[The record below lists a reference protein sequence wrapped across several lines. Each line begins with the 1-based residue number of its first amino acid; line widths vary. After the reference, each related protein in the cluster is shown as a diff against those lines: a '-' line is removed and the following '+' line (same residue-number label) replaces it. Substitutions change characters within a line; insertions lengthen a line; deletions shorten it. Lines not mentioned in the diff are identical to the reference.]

1 LEIREHM
8 KIYYIMGKSASG
20 KDTLFLKLL
29 EEVKGLK
36 KLVPYTTRPMR
47 VGEEEGGEYKFIDE
61 ATMDAFRA
69 DDKVIEERTY
79 DTERGPWTYATIDD
93 GRINLDR
100 HNYLAIGTLESYKK
114 IKEFFGEDRVFPI
127 YLVVDSGIRLQRAL
141 NRERMQEEPQYDEM
155 CRRYLADEEDFSDE
169 KVREVGIAKSYLN
182 DDLVACLEEIL
193 KDMV

>member
-1 LEIREHM
+1 M

-47 VGEEEGGEYKFIDE
+47 VGEEEGAEYKFIDE

-69 DDKVIEERTY
+69 DGKVIEERTY
-79 DTERGPWTYATIDD
+79 ETERGPWTYATIDD

-155 CRRYLADEEDFSDE
+155 CRRYLADEEDFCDE